1 MTDEEEIAAAVERF
15 LRAYNAGDVETIAG
29 YYADDLVK
37 DRQGAPPEKK
47 AETVARVRGVFRDF
61 SGSLSVSNDEIVV
74 SGDLAY
80 ARGTLRITLTP
91 RAVEE
96 LNDLILSQ
104 DKAGSALRVWVAG
117 GGCSGL
123 SYGMALDDNAPE
135 ADDRVFHQDGLKV
148 MVDELSLGYMDGAIV
163 DYVDDVLGGGFKV
176 ENPQA
181 TGGCGC
187 GNSFS
192 TEGSAAGGGCGSGCG
207 SGGCGSH

>member
-91 RAVEE
+91 RAGGTPQRVERRFLE
-96 LNDLILSQ
+96 IWRKREGRWLVTRTMDNT
-104 DKAGSALRVWVAG
+104 AG
-117 GGCSGL
+117 
-123 SYGMALDDNAPE
+123 
-135 ADDRVFHQDGLKV
+135 
-148 MVDELSLGYMDGAIV
+148 
-163 DYVDDVLGGGFKV
+163 
-176 ENPQA
+176 
-181 TGGCGC
+181 
-187 GNSFS
+187 
-192 TEGSAAGGGCGSGCG
+192 
-207 SGGCGSH
+207 